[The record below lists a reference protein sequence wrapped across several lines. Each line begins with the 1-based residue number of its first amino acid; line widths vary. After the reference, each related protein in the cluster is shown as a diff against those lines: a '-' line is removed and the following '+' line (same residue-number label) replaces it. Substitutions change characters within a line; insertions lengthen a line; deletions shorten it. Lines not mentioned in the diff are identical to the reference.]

1 MSRQVND
8 SLITV
13 HQAAERLD
21 VSPRRIQSL
30 LQKGDLPGFKVGGQW
45 FVSRL
50 SVRQRSSSRRT
61 SGRPFSP
68 RSAWVSLALLCRSQ
82 GDEPLR
88 IPEAGDWLI
97 YTLRSR
103 LRHEGFASLAPHL
116 DRRAA
121 LHRFWVQPSQ
131 LPRLAAEDRLVLSGF
146 SVAHQYGLDILAPEE
161 IEAYVP
167 AENLPRLAERYSL
180 ADFVRKP
187 NVAIHAVSFWP
198 FAPDVKDAPLPVA
211 ILDLLES
218 ENERTRSAGRDAL
231 LHYEA
236 KRPGIEGLASAI
248 THVAGKE
255 VL

>member
-1 MSRQVND
+1 M
-8 SLITV
+8 
-13 HQAAERLD
+13 
-21 VSPRRIQSL
+21 
-30 LQKGDLPGFKVGGQW
+30 
-45 FVSRL
+45 
-50 SVRQRSSSRRT
+50 
-61 SGRPFSP
+61 
-68 RSAWVSLALLCRSQ
+68 
-82 GDEPLR
+82 
-88 IPEAGDWLI
+88 
-97 YTLRSR
+97 
-103 LRHEGFASLAPHL
+103 
-116 DRRAA
+116 
-121 LHRFWVQPSQ
+121 
-131 LPRLAAEDRLVLSGF
+131 LSGF

-236 KRPGIEGLASAI
+236 KRPGIEGLPSAI